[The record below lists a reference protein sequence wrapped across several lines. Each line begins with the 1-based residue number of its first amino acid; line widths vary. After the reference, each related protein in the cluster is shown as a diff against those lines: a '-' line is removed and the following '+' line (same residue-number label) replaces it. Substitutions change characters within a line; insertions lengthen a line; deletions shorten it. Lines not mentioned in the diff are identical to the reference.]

1 MSAPRL
7 LALAGSL
14 RRDSFNKR
22 LVSWAAGLAREAG
35 AEVELLDLTEL
46 ALPLFNEDDESAE
59 GLPAGAVQL
68 KQAMNAADGF
78 LIASPEYNG
87 SITGA
92 LKNAIDWASRQAEGE
107 AMGACFRGKVV
118 GLLAT
123 SPGGLGG
130 LRGLNHVR
138 DIYAGLG
145 SLVLGNQV
153 AIGGAHKVLGD
164 DGAVQDERMAG
175 AVKGLVQ
182 QLVDVSGKLAAG

>member
-1 MSAPRL
+1 MATPRL

-46 ALPLFNEDDESAE
+46 ALSLFNEDDEKAD
-59 GLPAGAVQL
+59 GMPAGARRL
-68 KQAMNAADGF
+68 KDAMNAADGF
-78 LIASPEYNG
+78 LIAAPEYNG

-107 AMGACFRGKVV
+107 AMGASFRGKVV
-118 GLLAT
+118 ALLAA

-145 SLVLGNQV
+145 CLVLGSQV
-153 AIGGAHKVLGD
+153 AIGGAHKVLDD
-164 DGAVQDERMAG
+164 DGVVQDERMAG
-175 AVKGLVQ
+175 MVKGLVQ
-182 QLVDVSGKLAAG
+182 QLVDVAGKLSAR